1 MSITEVGS
9 RRKVCCGCNAVHFF
23 QIFSRLI
30 LFLLKKKDFGKDD
43 GDDED
48 DEHDEEDD
56 LYYWTDFMCISE
68 HKHNKT
74 NVFSTF

>member
-1 MSITEVGS
+1 MFCFCFI
-9 RRKVCCGCNAVHFF
+9 
-23 QIFSRLI
+23 
-30 LFLLKKKDFGKDD
+30 KKKDFGKDD

-74 NVFSTF
+74 NGVSTFLSENTIKHMSFQLCSAKTQ

>member
-1 MSITEVGS
+1 M
-9 RRKVCCGCNAVHFF
+9 
-23 QIFSRLI
+23 FSFDYI
-30 LFLLKKKDFGKDD
+30 LVFVFVLKDFGKDD

-56 LYYWTDFMCISE
+56 LYYWIDCMCISE

-74 NVFSTF
+74 KPF